1 MNQKVKSKSSVF
13 LYDLRFLREEY
24 FIRQIAV
31 TVMDEQG
38 RVEVM
43 NPHIQNMEV
52 SFQLAENTKIQ
63 KNVKK
68 FQLSFIYLV
77 LPLKKR

>member
-1 MNQKVKSKSSVF
+1 MICGF
-13 LYDLRFLREEY
+13 GGEEY

-63 KNVKK
+63 KHVREKIPVVIL
-68 FQLSFIYLV
+68 LSCSPFEEAIV
-77 LPLKKR
+77 FSG

>member
-1 MNQKVKSKSSVF
+1 M
-13 LYDLRFLREEY
+13 YDLRFLREEY

-52 SFQLAENTKIQ
+52 SFQLAENTEIQ
-63 KNVKK
+63 TNVKK
-68 FQLSFIYLV
+68 KLSFIYLV

>member
-1 MNQKVKSKSSVF
+1 MICGF
-13 LYDLRFLREEY
+13 GGEEY

-52 SFQLAENTKIQ
+52 SFQLAENTKMQNNIIP
-63 KNVKK
+63 VVIL
-68 FQLSFIYLV
+68 LSCSPFEEAIV
-77 LPLKKR
+77 FSG